1 MFYQPCW
8 DNIAQE
14 YCLVSVVQRHQTTL
28 HNEITCTLL
37 AQSTQI
43 YFTGKPAFLNMPE
56 YAMPVCLLGIVCK
69 GVPAP
74 PLYKAPTPCISLAP
88 LFKNLWFLSPLFFP
102 PSFRVFQT
110 VSLPSRNSL
119 LPWSEALTF
128 VTHNKFKQL
137 SKGWFYQF
145 ICCCLSKVNFWFFKS
160 LYKYIRLP

>member
-1 MFYQPCW
+1 MKKVSYAMFYQPCW

-37 AQSTQI
+37 VQSTQI

-74 PLYKAPTPCISLAP
+74 PPFIRHPPLASAWPPFLKIFDSFP
-88 LFKNLWFLSPLFFP
+88 LFLFYPVLGYFRQFHYP
-102 PSFRVFQT
+102 HATPSCPDLR
-110 VSLPSRNSL
+110 
-119 LPWSEALTF
+119 
-128 VTHNKFKQL
+128 H
-137 SKGWFYQF
+137 
-145 ICCCLSKVNFWFFKS
+145 
-160 LYKYIRLP
+160 